1 MNRNI
6 PVSVQGQETRDAFP
20 AREVF
25 SMFFAITIFV
35 IILLV
40 FVIIAYMLYS
50 DYQVQQEMD
59 KKLLISRQKNI
70 IDETDDILMNVTQI
84 PFSNRMIVILQNRI
98 LSSLQI
104 IASVQNSIQ
113 VQQRINDMSSQIEIT
128 KTSPSRDTQFAPPA
142 NADQSLKMIRTMRRL
157 RQILRKEFNRGRISK
172 NDFVDED
179 KVLELNIYKIQ
190 FSNLLNNIDEA
201 LTNNQ
206 NGTARDLIKGGLGSL
221 NRLQFRDAWLESI
234 KNHLE
239 ENLARLNSEAE
250 KRIEQEMANE
260 KAKESDID
268 ILFMPKK
275 KW

>member
-1 MNRNI
+1 
-6 PVSVQGQETRDAFP
+6 
-20 AREVF
+20 
-25 SMFFAITIFV
+25 MFFAITIFV

>member
-1 MNRNI
+1 
-6 PVSVQGQETRDAFP
+6 
-20 AREVF
+20 
-25 SMFFAITIFV
+25 MFFAITIFV

-113 VQQRINDMSSQIEIT
+113 VQQRINDMSCQIEIT

-221 NRLQFRDAWLESI
+221 NRLQFRDAWLESV

>member
-1 MNRNI
+1 
-6 PVSVQGQETRDAFP
+6 
-20 AREVF
+20 
-25 SMFFAITIFV
+25 MFFAITIFI

-104 IASVQNSIQ
+104 IATVQNSIQ
-113 VQQRINDMSSQIEIT
+113 VQQRIKDMSSQIEIT

-179 KVLELNIYKIQ
+179 KVLEINIYKIQ
-190 FSNLLNNIDEA
+190 FSNLLNNIEEA

-221 NRLQFRDAWLESI
+221 NKLQFRDAWLEGV

-239 ENLARLNSEAE
+239 EILARINSEAE
-250 KRIEQEMANE
+250 KRHEQEMANE
-260 KAKESDID
+260 KAKENDID

>member
-1 MNRNI
+1 
-6 PVSVQGQETRDAFP
+6 
-20 AREVF
+20 
-25 SMFFAITIFV
+25 MFFAITIFV

-104 IASVQNSIQ
+104 IASVQNTIQ
-113 VQQRINDMSSQIEIT
+113 VQQRISDMSSQIEIT
-128 KTSPSRDTQFAPPA
+128 KTSPSRDTQFAPPS

-179 KVLELNIYKIQ
+179 KVLEINIYKIQ

-221 NRLQFRDAWLESI
+221 NKLQFRDAWLEGV

>member
-1 MNRNI
+1 
-6 PVSVQGQETRDAFP
+6 
-20 AREVF
+20 
-25 SMFFAITIFV
+25 MFFAITIFI

-104 IASVQNSIQ
+104 IATVQNSIQ

-179 KVLELNIYKIQ
+179 KVLEINIYKIQ
-190 FSNLLNNIDEA
+190 FSNLMNNIEEA

-221 NRLQFRDAWLESI
+221 NKLQFRDSWLEGV

-239 ENLARLNSEAE
+239 EILARINSEAE
-250 KRIEQEMANE
+250 KRLEQEMANE

>member
-1 MNRNI
+1 
-6 PVSVQGQETRDAFP
+6 
-20 AREVF
+20 
-25 SMFFAITIFV
+25 MFFAITIFV

-104 IASVQNSIQ
+104 IATVQNSIQ

-128 KTSPSRDTQFAPPA
+128 KTSPSRDTMFAPPS

-179 KVLELNIYKIQ
+179 KGLELNIYKIQ

-201 LTNNQ
+201 LTSNQ

-221 NRLQFRDAWLESI
+221 NKLQFRDAWLEGV